1 MIFERFL
8 KDLRESKG
16 IKQSELAEML
26 YISEKTIS
34 GYETNRRQCTFDFGI
49 EILSKL
55 DVSVLIKNNKI
66 ELVEGDMKM
75 EREYVNTNLN
85 FINFNKEEFINN
97 IIGHRNNNIN
107 RAKEELKKVYAKLES
122 QGFEFMLSNAFEEK
136 LWLDENYDSGTK
148 IADFEKDSKR
158 ISLIVEGYLEL
169 SMFLVERLIELIAE
183 KDKDISEY
191 VYKSIMYT
199 CATQDNGKDIYEV
212 FRNKDSIK
220 IVELMPTIEPYLDLV
235 MEVLSDNYSDII
247 VKIDY
252 GYDPSEISIA
262 NELGMYDCFSTPNLY
277 FTYTMED
284 ECEVIDYE
292 SFFEGHSIA
301 DAMNYVNEY
310 FEDYDDYVENYTAM
324 VNGEEDYSR
333 DLVVL
338 D

>member
-16 IKQSELAEML
+16 LKQSELAEML

-34 GYETNRRQCTFDFGI
+34 GYETNRRQCTFDFGM
-49 EILSKL
+49 EILNKL
-55 DVSVLIKNNKI
+55 DVSVLIKNNRI

-75 EREYVNTNLN
+75 KKEYVNTNLD

-97 IIGHRNNNIN
+97 IIKHRNNNIN
-107 RAKEELKKVYAKLES
+107 SSKEDLNKVCEKLKS
-122 QGFEFMLSNAFEEK
+122 QGFDFMLSREFEDK

-158 ISLIVEGYLEL
+158 MSLIVEGYLEL
-169 SMFLVERLIELIAE
+169 DMFLVEKLIEIIAE
-183 KDKDISEY
+183 KDKAVSEY

-199 CATQDNGKDIYEV
+199 CATQDNGKDIYEA

-235 MEVLSDNYSDII
+235 IEVLEDQYDDII
-247 VKIDY
+247 VKIDF
-252 GYDPSEISIA
+252 GYDPTKISIA
-262 NELGMYDCFSTPNLY
+262 NELGMYDCYSTPNLY

-284 ECEVIDYE
+284 ESEVIDYE
-292 SFFEGHSIA
+292 AFFEGHSIV
-301 DAMNYVNEY
+301 DAINYVQEY
-310 FEDYDDYVENYTAM
+310 FDDYDDYAENYNAM
-324 VNGEEDYSR
+324 NNGEDYDR
-333 DLVVL
+333 ELVIL
-338 D
+338 